1 MGSLGPQE
9 KHQGKHEAA
18 SMTGRGSQPPAVV
31 PVSARA
37 PPHKGSAKGT
47 KADGKSTP
55 ERERRARAP
64 QQKVIIIPA
73 SDHALPH
80 PMRPSAAS
88 RNATQLPV
96 LLLALTALACG
107 VAQAANVV
115 PAESACRATFDSL
128 GVNNL
133 LLRLAP
139 CQSGPSAQCCSTGL
153 SLAGFQAGAPLAGD
167 VLAVAGG
174 LLLSFICV
182 SFICARAGQSVH
194 CSSLSLP
201 KAVRSS
207 DGLRLSA
214 TLHALCPQVV
224 CA

>member
-1 MGSLGPQE
+1 M
-9 KHQGKHEAA
+9 
-18 SMTGRGSQPPAVV
+18 RV
-31 PVSARA
+31 PRRPRVQRRVQRQTARA
-37 PPHKGSAKGT
+37 RQSENAEQERHSK
-47 KADGKSTP
+47 KSSS
-55 ERERRARAP
+55 
-64 QQKVIIIPA
+64 VPA

-96 LLLALTALACG
+96 LLLKLTALACG

-139 CQSGPSAQCCSTGL
+139 CQSGPSAQCCSTGF
-153 SLAGFQAGAPLAGD
+153 SLAGFQPGAPLAGD

-174 LLLSFICV
+174 LVLS
-182 SFICARAGQSVH
+182 SAPCACASPRAAVRA
-194 CSSLSLP
+194 SLSLC
-201 KAVRSS
+201 KALSTS
-207 DGLRLSA
+207 AADEPRLSA
-214 TLHALCPQVV
+214 TLPCPQVV